1 MVFDLIKL
9 EIVMTLLILTG
20 VRMRRTGRITDAGR
34 ETLTNVVC
42 DVILPCNI
50 IMSFTGQNGLDALLG
65 SLPIVG
71 LSVLVMIVS
80 VLLGK
85 LAFRRFG
92 PEVRVLALYGMIN
105 SNSMFIG
112 LPVVESLFGGYGVML
127 QSLYMIFVRI
137 IIWSYGMSL
146 FTGGVN
152 FRDTLLRTLTHP
164 CVIAVGIGILIMVFD
179 LQIPDILYQSMHYFH
194 VCLMAMSML
203 LIGSVLSSI
212 DLRRLFRPD
221 VLWFSFIRLVAAPL
235 LILLICLF
243 LKTDYY
249 LTGVTLILCAMP
261 CASLTAVLAARYGAD
276 LQYGSLI
283 VAVSTIIGTFT
294 IPLWFLA
301 VTRIFGM

>member
-1 MVFDLIKL
+1 MA
-9 EIVMTLLILTG
+9 LLILTG

-85 LAFRRFG
+85 LAFRRFD

-112 LPVVESLFGGYGVML
+112 LPVVESLFGSYGVML

-137 IIWSYGMSL
+137 IIWSYGMVV
-146 FTGGVN
+146 GPI
-152 FRDTLLRTLTHP
+152 LT
-164 CVIAVGIGILIMVFD
+164 
-179 LQIPDILYQSMHYFH
+179 
-194 VCLMAMSML
+194 
-203 LIGSVLSSI
+203 
-212 DLRRLFRPD
+212 
-221 VLWFSFIRLVAAPL
+221 
-235 LILLICLF
+235 
-243 LKTDYY
+243 
-249 LTGVTLILCAMP
+249 
-261 CASLTAVLAARYGAD
+261 
-276 LQYGSLI
+276 
-283 VAVSTIIGTFT
+283 
-294 IPLWFLA
+294 
-301 VTRIFGM
+301 